1 MFKNYLKIALRNILK
16 HKSYSFINIFGLAV
30 GMASGILILLY
41 VHDELSY
48 DQYHEK
54 ADQIYRVTRE
64 WFNSDGSS
72 SLHLGHVAP
81 PIGPLLKNDFSDLL
95 HVVRITSGGNSLL
108 RYQDKVFQENRL
120 YFADADIFEVFTL
133 PLINGDPK
141 AALVDPNGVVITPA
155 MAKKY
160 FGSED
165 PMGKVL
171 NIDGDADLKVTGIMA
186 ETPTNSHFHFDFLG
200 SMKLLEQ
207 FFGAQEFKNWGSN
220 NYATYLLFPNNYPI
234 DNFNKAIPAF
244 IGRHHPDGEKAI
256 PKTTLHLQRL
266 TDIHLHSQLDSE
278 IEPNGNITYVYI
290 FSAIALFLL
299 LIACI
304 NFMNLATAR
313 SANRAKEVGLRK
325 VVGAQRQ
332 QLIKQF
338 LGETVV
344 MALIALFLAMVFVEI
359 FLPRFN
365 AFAGKELALL
375 SQSMWFILASLLGI
389 AVFVGIVAG
398 SYPAFFLSHFQPV
411 AVLKGQ
417 KIGAKKSRFRSTLV
431 VFQFAISIMLIIGMG
446 VVYNQLEY
454 CRTKNLGLNKE
465 HLVVLPV
472 EQGQEIARRYPDL
485 RNQLLQHP
493 HIAGVAA
500 SKRVPSGRLLDS
512 SEGSVPEGD
521 KYEKLDFR
529 VANIRVDHSFIET
542 YGMQLAAG
550 RNFSVAFP
558 TDSTEAFLLNET
570 AVKKIGW
577 ASPDA
582 AIGKAFQYG
591 GRTGRIIGVVKDF
604 NYESLHQPITPIV
617 MYIVPQ
623 SFNSI
628 SVKIRLDRPD
638 DMPATLEFLKQ
649 KWQELRPNFPFQY
662 SFIDERYEQLYQ
674 SEHRLGQIFGTFSLL
689 AVFIACLGLFGLAS
703 YTAEQRTKEIGI
715 RKVLGASVSNIALL
729 FSKEFTRLVIV
740 ATLAA
745 WPIAYYAMHRWLQ
758 EFAYRINL
766 NHQSATFLL
775 AAMLAFAIAL
785 LTVSFQSLK
794 AALGNPI
801 KALRYE

>member
-1 MFKNYLKIALRNILK
+1 MFKNYLKIALRSLLK
-16 HKSYSFINIFGLAV
+16 YKAYSFINIFGLAV
-30 GMASGILILLY
+30 GMASCILILLY

-54 ADQIYRVTRE
+54 SAQIYRVTRE

-81 PIGPLLKNDFSDLL
+81 PIGPLLKIDFPDLR
-95 HVVRITSGGNSLL
+95 HVVRIASGGNSLL
-108 RYQDKVFQENRL
+108 RYQDKVFQENRF
-120 YFADADIFEVFTL
+120 YFADPDIFEVFTL
-133 PLINGDPK
+133 PCIKGDPK

-160 FGSED
+160 FGNED

-186 ETPTNSHFHFDFLG
+186 EIPTNSHFHFDFLG

-207 FFGAQEFKNWGSN
+207 FFGEQEFKNWGSN
-220 NYATYLLFPNNYPI
+220 NYATYLLFPKNYPI
-234 DNFNKAIPAF
+234 DNFNRAIPAF
-244 IGRHHPDGEKAI
+244 IGRHHPEGEKAI

-278 IEPNGNITYVYI
+278 IEANGNIAYVYI
-290 FSAIALFLL
+290 FSAIAFFLL

-325 VVGAQRQ
+325 VVGAERP

-338 LGETVV
+338 LGETIV
-344 MALIALFLAMVFVEI
+344 MALISLFLALVFVEI
-359 FLPRFN
+359 ALPKFN
-365 AFAGKELALL
+365 AFAGKELALR
-375 SQSMWFILASLLGI
+375 SQSMLFITTSLLGI
-389 AVFVGIVAG
+389 ALFVGVLAG

-411 AVLKGQ
+411 TVLKGQ
-417 KIGAKKSRFRSTLV
+417 KIGATKSRFRSTLV
-431 VFQFAISIMLIIGMG
+431 VFQFAISILLIIGMG
-446 VVYNQLEY
+446 IVYNQLEY

-465 HLVVLPV
+465 RLVVLAV

-493 HIAGVAA
+493 NIASVAA

-512 SEGSVPEGD
+512 SEGSVPDGD
-521 KYEKLDFR
+521 KYEKLNFR
-529 VANIRVDHSFIET
+529 IANVRVDHSFIET
-542 YGMQLAAG
+542 YGMQMAAG
-550 RNFSVAFP
+550 RNFSVTFP
-558 TDSTEAFLLNET
+558 TDSTEAFILNET

-577 ASPDA
+577 LSPES

-591 GRTGRIIGVVKDF
+591 NRKGRIIGVVKDF
-604 NYESLHQPITPIV
+604 NYESLHQPITPV
-617 MYIVPQ
+617 VLYIVPP

-628 SVKIRLDRPD
+628 SVKIRPDRPED
-638 DMPATLEFLKQ
+638 IASTLDFLKQ

-662 SFIDERYEQLYQ
+662 SFLDERYEQLYQ

-715 RKVLGASVSNIALL
+715 RKVLGASANNIVLL
-729 FSKEFTRLVIV
+729 LSKEFTRLVIV
-740 ATLAA
+740 ATLVA
-745 WPIAYYAMHRWLQ
+745 WPVAYYAMHRWLQ

-766 NHQSATFLL
+766 NQQTGTFLL
-775 AAMLAFAIAL
+775 AAILAFAIAL
-785 LTVSFQSLK
+785 FTVSFQAVK